1 MNHFIRLLNNIYH
14 INHNYF
20 YVVKQYNLQVI
31 TPLIICL
38 ICLFIFLATCFYG
51 QKHPNASDLIG
62 LGMAFSLFL
71 TIFSMGVYGAQGIV
85 FVKQTINS
93 KVEIFDGFGSLIGI
107 NKKRILKPSV
117 KAKES
122 YIVEQAHKKYPY
134 VFVANNNEITSNY
147 LAKTTKNQSNKQ
159 LHDVVKV
166 KYSKYDHRYEL
177 VKYDKIWQLNN
188 LQVQD
193 SKRYLQNKIN
203 RTINELYEK

>member
-1 MNHFIRLLNNIYH
+1 MNHFIKLLNDIYH

-20 YVVKQYNLQVI
+20 YVVKQYNLKVI
-31 TPLIICL
+31 IPLIICL
-38 ICLFIFLATCFYG
+38 ICLFIFLVTCFYLR
-51 QKHPNASDLIG
+51 KHPDAPDLIG
-62 LGMAFSLFL
+62 LGIAFSLFL
-71 TIFSMGVYGAQGIV
+71 TIFSMGCYCVKDIV

-93 KVEIFDGFGSLIGI
+93 KVEILDGFDSLIGI

-117 KAKES
+117 KAEEP
-122 YIVEQAHKKYPY
+122 YIVEQAYKKYPY
-134 VFVANNNEITSNY
+134 VFVTNNNEVTSNY

-203 RTINELYEK
+203 RTINKLYEK